1 MKKKCKITAIIAA
14 ASLALG
20 GALISCSPHGSGGA
34 FDTTKTAVEK
44 TATKG
49 SLSGVKVQEN
59 KNGTK
64 SVSLTAKNGTYKF
77 NQKKTTPSAYI
88 LANVLAQAPATV
100 DSSNGSWDFYE
111 TGKVVGK
118 DKPKLKGSFT
128 GDISTIGKSA
138 TKLNLKVT
146 ASLSSNGKL
155 VKVKEEK
162 NFDFDASDS
171 EFEAE
176 IPEIE
181 VDEDAEE
188 YELSEEEKMFEILD
202 DMEGDLGDI
211 SSLDTLIEWL
221 NKYAEILET
230 DTTFEVGNYFAT
242 DKEFTVYKDRVTFKA
257 DGSITSLLYNT
268 TEQAKYA
275 VSKNGKFIA
284 IYDEGQK
291 DDEKMIVFEVTGE
304 DKLEFYLGGDDD
316 DEEHEH
322 GKNKEMNCKGSDG
335 KSYVLTIGGNGP
347 TSIKVDEADAVE
359 VVTEGTGEETKY
371 YVTLGETK
379 YELQKD
385 GNTIKLVPETGDKI
399 ILTEVSEDGGNIPT
413 EPTVTVITVIEGGNQ
428 TAIVP
433 LSGLASMEEYGY
445 TFYSDEDCTFPITN
459 LSTIE
464 ADTTIYT
471 KMPKQDSYA
480 TAMEGDTQPDPYYFV
495 TIIGTRGTITKTTGT
510 SSEGGTP
517 TSVDGT
523 LTIDGTEITGT
534 LGEGE
539 AIVNIT
545 GTVGED
551 KITIRE
557 DGGEEI
563 NIPKMSNPGTGN

>member
-49 SLSGVKVQEN
+49 SLSGVKIQEN

-88 LANVLAQAPATV
+88 FANVLAQAPATV

-162 NFDFDASDS
+162 NFDFDANDS

-188 YELSEEEKMFEILD
+188 YELSEEEKMFELLD
-202 DMEGDLGDI
+202 DMEGEAEEI
-211 SSLDTLIEWL
+211 SSLDKLIEWL

-284 IYDEGQK
+284 IYDAGQK

-304 DKLEFYLGGDDD
+304 DKLEFYLGGGDD

-335 KSYVLTIGGNGP
+335 KFYVLTIGENGP

-399 ILTEVSEDGGNIPT
+399 ILTAVSEDGGNIPT
-413 EPTVTVITVIEGGNQ
+413 EPTVTLITVIEGGNQ
-428 TAIVP
+428 TDIVP
-433 LSGLASMEEYGY
+433 LSGLASMEQYGY
-445 TFYSDEDCTFPITN
+445 TFYSDENCTTPITN
-459 LSTIE
+459 LSTVE
-464 ADTTIYT
+464 AGTTIYT
-471 KMPKQDSYA
+471 KMLKQDIYE
-480 TAMEGDTQPDPYYFV
+480 TAREGSTQPDPYYYV
-495 TIIGTRGTITKTTGT
+495 AIRGTRGDIMKTTGT
-510 SSEGGTP
+510 SGGTP
-517 TSVDGT
+517 TSVNGT
-523 LTIDGTEITGT
+523 LTIDGTTITGT

-545 GTVGED
+545 GTVGTDE
-551 KITIRE
+551 ITIRE
-557 DGGEEI
+557 NDDAPI
-563 NIPKMSNPGTGN
+563 TIPKMSNPSTGD